1 MTLKSFLQSSRLFV
15 WPEVERVRLKPAN
28 FPAKKIFLIKS
39 IVKLTNRM
47 VTK

>member
-1 MTLKSFLQSSRLFV
+1 MTLKKFPVIVKIVF
-15 WPEVERVRLKPAN
+15 WPEVERVHLKPAN